1 MLIHR
6 IFCLAG
12 FVGLM
17 GLTSSA
23 EIYPPSSVVPGHIFD
38 PASDPS
44 LVGNSPLDPNGDGWI
59 TSGGIEFS
67 GNILEES
74 DEFEGSDWRVIWH
87 YGPEPTNDLAT
98 GASCGISEI
107 VDNQN
112 TGQHA
117 AYYRFIDPDN
127 DPSNRNEQ
135 LVFRMRIADEG
146 TGAFGYSIL
155 VDTDQKFGSTGLSPD
170 LNAVSGNPGFEIEI
184 LYGSGGGNS
193 GVTVQNVDGITSG
206 FTELAHYAKG
216 VRNQRSYAKFTNC
229 ASGDPVFLDF
239 YIDVDDFP
247 AGVTAATPLRF
258 VFATSSSPSTALGG
272 SASDIGGV
280 DDGDPALSD
289 NDAAFTTVVNST
301 PVQTFSTGALVCTDV
316 WYLDADGD
324 GLGVLLNDS
333 TACTQPVGYVSDST
347 DLCDDNTACNYDANS
362 VTNAA
367 CEYGVTWYVDSDGD
381 GYGDASITTQSCT
394 QPAGY
399 VANGDDCD
407 DTTSSINPGETETCN
422 GTDNNCS
429 GDESDAVD
437 MATWYLDSDS
447 DGYGDALTTTQ
458 SCTQPSGYVA
468 NGNDCDDSSSLIHP
482 GAVETCDGIDNN
494 CSGDETDAADAVT
507 WYVDSDGDGYGDAS
521 ITTQSCTQPAGY
533 VANGDDCDDTTSSI
547 NPGETETC
555 NGTDNNCSGD
565 ESDAVDIA
573 TWYLDADGDGLGVLL
588 SDSTACT
595 QPAGF
600 VSDSTD
606 LCDDNTACNY
616 DGNSVTNAACTYATT
631 WYADSD
637 GDGLG
642 DSNDS
647 QSSCTQ
653 PTGYVNDDTD
663 QCDDT
668 TALNYNSESNPACE
682 YPASTLLASIIG
694 CDGQDDLTFD
704 LDTIHSYTGV
714 TSYSISTGITGSYA
728 SASISGSEM
737 TFNFS
742 GEGVGSDT
750 LYVTASGSG
759 PSQQLKLY
767 FEEAEYPVRTSPIKA
782 LAASAPGA
790 NDGGLQVSL
799 SGTYDQPVTLH
810 MLGHEDT
817 PIVNGI
823 AQSPYGT
830 HMITGFTN
838 VKGCRNDEPMS
849 LTGPSGS
856 PTPARLMVPCV
867 PCSPNP

>member
-1 MLIHR
+1 
-6 IFCLAG
+6 
-12 FVGLM
+12 
-17 GLTSSA
+17 
-23 EIYPPSSVVPGHIFD
+23 
-38 PASDPS
+38 
-44 LVGNSPLDPNGDGWI
+44 
-59 TSGGIEFS
+59 
-67 GNILEES
+67 
-74 DEFEGSDWRVIWH
+74 
-87 YGPEPTNDLAT
+87 
-98 GASCGISEI
+98 
-107 VDNQN
+107 
-112 TGQHA
+112 
-117 AYYRFIDPDN
+117 
-127 DPSNRNEQ
+127 
-135 LVFRMRIADEG
+135 
-146 TGAFGYSIL
+146 
-155 VDTDQKFGSTGLSPD
+155 
-170 LNAVSGNPGFEIEI
+170 
-184 LYGSGGGNS
+184 
-193 GVTVQNVDGITSG
+193 
-206 FTELAHYAKG
+206 
-216 VRNQRSYAKFTNC
+216 
-229 ASGDPVFLDF
+229 
-239 YIDVDDFP
+239 
-247 AGVTAATPLRF
+247 
-258 VFATSSSPSTALGG
+258 
-272 SASDIGGV
+272 
-280 DDGDPALSD
+280 
-289 NDAAFTTVVNST
+289 
-301 PVQTFSTGALVCTDV
+301 
-316 WYLDADGD
+316 
-324 GLGVLLNDS
+324 
-333 TACTQPVGYVSDST
+333 VGYVSDST
-347 DLCDDNTACNYDANS
+347 DLCDDNTACNYDGNS
-362 VTNAA
+362 ETNAA
-367 CEYGVTWYVDSDGD
+367 CTY
-381 GYGDASITTQSCT
+381 A
-394 QPAGY
+394 
-399 VANGDDCD
+399 
-407 DTTSSINPGETETCN
+407 TS
-422 GTDNNCS
+422 
-429 GDESDAVD
+429 
-437 MATWYLDSDS
+437 
-447 DGYGDALTTTQ
+447 
-458 SCTQPSGYVA
+458 
-468 NGNDCDDSSSLIHP
+468 
-482 GAVETCDGIDNN
+482 
-494 CSGDETDAADAVT
+494 
-507 WYVDSDGDGYGDAS
+507 
-521 ITTQSCTQPAGY
+521 
-533 VANGDDCDDTTSSI
+533 
-547 NPGETETC
+547 
-555 NGTDNNCSGD
+555 
-565 ESDAVDIA
+565 
-573 TWYLDADGDGLGVLL
+573 WYLDADGDGLGVLL

-595 QPAGF
+595 QPAGYVSDSTDLCDDSTACNYDGNSVTNAACTYATTWYADSDGDGLGDSNDSQSSCTQPTGY

-606 LCDDNTACNY
+606 LCDDNAACNY

-810 MLGHEDT
+810 MLGFEDC

-823 AQSPYGT
+823 AQCPYGT

-838 VKGCRNDEPMS
+838 VKGCLNDDPMS